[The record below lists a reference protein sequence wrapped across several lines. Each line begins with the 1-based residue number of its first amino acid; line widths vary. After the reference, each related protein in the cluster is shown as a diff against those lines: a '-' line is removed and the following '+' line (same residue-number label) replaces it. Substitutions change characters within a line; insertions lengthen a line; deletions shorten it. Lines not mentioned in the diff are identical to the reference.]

1 MALRTIISAIA
12 LLLAGQLQSSAQ
24 VPTAPTPVSATKAR
38 DIGGYELG
46 MAIGEVR
53 RRMTLAH
60 IAGETFAGTDSDIS
74 YEFGF
79 SPRGRIFR
87 IHSVQ
92 KLGAF
97 HPDASFARTLSNK
110 LTAKYG
116 APISNALP
124 GGPISWETIET
135 VQYPSGQKLPYRTMW
150 MNAVLSDA
158 DGETTLDI
166 TVLDF
171 RILWADQAA
180 DNSAPRQTA
189 KERILNRPG
198 TAGGHSV

>member
-1 MALRTIISAIA
+1 MALRPIISATA
-12 LLLAGQLQSSAQ
+12 LLLAVQLQASAQ

-97 HPDASFARTLSNK
+97 HPDASFARTLSTK

-116 APISNALP
+116 APKSNALP
-124 GGPISWETIET
+124 GGPISWETVET
-135 VQYPSGQKLPYRTMW
+135 VRYPSGQTLPYRTMW
-150 MNAVLSDA
+150 MDAMLSDA

-189 KERILNRPG
+189 EERIRF
-198 TAGGHSV
+198 

>member
-135 VQYPSGQKLPYRTMW
+135 VQ
-150 MNAVLSDA
+150 
-158 DGETTLDI
+158 
-166 TVLDF
+166 
-171 RILWADQAA
+171 
-180 DNSAPRQTA
+180 
-189 KERILNRPG
+189 
-198 TAGGHSV
+198 

>member
-189 KERILNRPG
+189 KERIRF
-198 TAGGHSV
+198 